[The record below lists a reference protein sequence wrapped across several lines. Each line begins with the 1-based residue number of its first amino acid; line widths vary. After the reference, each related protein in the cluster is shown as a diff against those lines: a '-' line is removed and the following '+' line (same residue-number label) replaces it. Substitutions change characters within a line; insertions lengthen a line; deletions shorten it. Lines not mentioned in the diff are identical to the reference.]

1 VQTKSAM
8 KNETP
13 CEKEYQER
21 VCPENEKTAVFQCH
35 LARYKFALQFVKN
48 KVVLDAG
55 CGTGY
60 GADYL
65 SNVGK
70 EVIGID
76 ISEAAIGY
84 ARTHFQK
91 DNLKF
96 EVTDLTSLT
105 FQNSTFDIVCF
116 FDVIEHI
123 EDYKKAIQE
132 IYKVLKL
139 DGLFIISTPNK
150 KIFSD
155 NQPSP
160 PNPHHVREFYLSD
173 FQGILRSYFDEV
185 KTYGQKES
193 AKVDKVFQGNM
204 LTRLLNRLNLSK
216 IKQLLPTRLRP
227 KIARFLKGAIEEDI
241 TADDFQV
248 LDNINLETCEYFVSV
263 CKK

>member
-1 VQTKSAM
+1 MKAKSSK
-8 KNETP
+8 KNEMF
-13 CEKEYQER
+13 CEKGYLIR
-21 VCPENEKTAVFQCH
+21 ACPENEKTAVFQSS
-35 LARYKFALQFVKN
+35 LARYEFAFQFVKN

-65 SNVGK
+65 SKVGK

-76 ISEAAIGY
+76 ISEAALRY

-96 EVTDLTSLT
+96 EVIGLTSLT
-105 FQNSTFDIVCF
+105 FQNSTFDVVCC

-123 EDYKKAIQE
+123 EDYKKAIEE
-132 IYKVLKL
+132 IYRVLKS
-139 DGLFIISTPNK
+139 DSLFIISTPNK

-155 NQPSP
+155 NQPNP

-185 KTYGQKES
+185 KTYGQKGS
-193 AKVDKVFQGNM
+193 DKVDKVFQGNM
-204 LTRLLNRLNLSK
+204 LTRLLNRLKLSK
-216 IKQLLPTRLRP
+216 MKDLLPTKLRS
-227 KIARFLKGAIEEDI
+227 KIARFLKGAVEEDI

-248 LDNINLETCEYFVSV
+248 LDNIDLEKCEWFVSV

>member
-1 VQTKSAM
+1 MQSKSAI
-8 KNETP
+8 KDETP
-13 CEKEYQER
+13 FEKNYQER

-48 KVVLDAG
+48 RVVLDAG

-60 GADYL
+60 GAHYL
-65 SNVGK
+65 SHASK
-70 EVIGID
+70 EIIGID
-76 ISEAAIGY
+76 ISESALRY
-84 ARTHFQK
+84 ARTHFLK
-91 DNLKF
+91 KNLKF
-96 EVTDLTSLT
+96 EVSDLTGLT
-105 FQNSTFDIVCF
+105 FENTTFDVVCC

-132 IYKVLKL
+132 IYRVLKS

-155 NQPSP
+155 NQPIP
-160 PNPHHVREFYLSD
+160 PNPHHIREFYLSD
-173 FQGILRSYFDEV
+173 FQGILRSYFDDV
-185 KTYGQKES
+185 NTYGQKES
-193 AKVDKVFQGNM
+193 AKVEKVFQGNM
-204 LTRLLNRLNLSK
+204 LTRLLSYLNISK
-216 IKQLLPTRLRP
+216 IKKLLPSGLRH

-241 TADDFQV
+241 TTDDFKV

>member
-1 VQTKSAM
+1 MQTKSAM
-8 KNETP
+8 KDETP
-13 CEKEYQER
+13 CEKKYQER
-21 VCPENEKTAVFQCH
+21 VCPKNKKTAVFQCH
-35 LARYKFALQFVKN
+35 LARYKFTLKFVKN

-65 SNVGK
+65 SNVCK
-70 EVIGID
+70 EIIGID
-76 ISEAAIGY
+76 ISESAIRY

-91 DNLKF
+91 DNLKY
-96 EVTDLTSLT
+96 EVINLTGLT
-105 FQNSTFDIVCF
+105 FQNSTFDIVCCL
-116 FDVIEHI
+116 DVIEHI

-132 IYKVLKL
+132 IYRVLKS
-139 DGLFIISTPNK
+139 DGLFVISTPNK

-155 NQPSP
+155 NKPIP
-160 PNPHHVREFYLSD
+160 PNPHHIREFYLSD

-204 LTRLLNRLNLSK
+204 LTRLLSRLNLLE
-216 IKQLLPTRLRP
+216 IKHLLPTGLRP

>member
-1 VQTKSAM
+1 M
-8 KNETP
+8 KDETP

-21 VCPENEKTAVFQCH
+21 VCPENERTAVFQCH
-35 LARYKFALQFVKN
+35 LARYKFALQFAKN
-48 KVVLDAG
+48 KVILDAG

-60 GADYL
+60 RADYL
-65 SNVGK
+65 SNVSK

-76 ISEAAIGY
+76 ISEAAIRY

-91 DNLKF
+91 NNLKF
-96 EVTDLTSLT
+96 EVIDLTSLA

-132 IYKVLKL
+132 ICRVLKT

-155 NQPSP
+155 NQPIP
-160 PNPHHVREFYLSD
+160 PNPHHIREFYLSN

-185 KTYGQKES
+185 KIYGQKES
-193 AKVDKVFQGNM
+193 AKVDKVFQGNI
-204 LTRLLNRLNLSK
+204 LTRLLSRLNLSK
-216 IKQLLPTRLRP
+216 MKDLLPARLRP

-241 TADDFQV
+241 TTDDFQV